1 MPGFG
6 KKLLEQCGT
15 IEVKTAPLLTLVGAV
30 MTMDGPGAD
39 FAAILDMLS
48 PETAV

>member
-1 MPGFG
+1 MGFG

-15 IEVKTAPLLTLVGAV
+15 IEVRTAPLLALVGAV

-39 FAAILDMLS
+39 FAELLDMLD
-48 PETAV
+48 PAAV